1 MRLKVLAILFFT
13 GISAGAMDGSKHVC
27 YEVEGMTCA
36 TCSLTLRTAVKQ
48 LDGIS
53 SVSASVAKK
62 HAQVDY
68 DPDKTDSKT
77 ILNKINSVG
86 YKATEKSCPNK
97 G

>member
-1 MRLKVLAILFFT
+1 MRQQVLAILFFT
-13 GISAGAMDGSKHVC
+13 GISAGAMEGSKRVC

-36 TCSLTLRTAVKQ
+36 TCSLTLRTAVKK
-48 LDGIS
+48 LDGIAL
-53 SVSASVAKK
+53 VTASVAKK

-68 DPDKTDSKT
+68 DPDKTDSSK
-77 ILNKINSVG
+77 ILKKINSVG